1 MTNDEELDRLE
12 QELRDYLRTPRD
24 SWKREPKMCRLLE
37 LNEQY
42 KEEIKREALTE
53 QPRENPQ

>member
-1 MTNDEELDRLE
+1 MR
-12 QELRDYLRTPRD
+12 
-24 SWKREPKMCRLLE
+24 RLLE

-53 QPRENPQ
+53 PPRENPQ